1 TFGPT
6 MNDITSLQGQGYDAW
21 LSAQFTTPTTSM
33 YQQVY
38 NRATTSSATGDALDG
53 ARITECWWRIAVTAP
68 DQLRQ
73 RVAFA
78 YSEIFVVSKVEDAI
92 DAQPA
97 GLCTYHDM
105 LANDAFGHFRQ

>member
-1 TFGPT
+1 
-6 MNDITSLQGQGYDAW
+6 
-21 LSAQFTTPTTSM
+21 
-33 YQQVY
+33 
-38 NRATTSSATGDALDG
+38 ALDG

-92 DAQPA
+92 AGQPA
-97 GLCTYHDM
+97 GLATYHDM
-105 LANDAFGHFRQ
+105 LANDAFVNFRTLLEDVTLHPIMGQYLNMRGNNKQTLPAKPNENYAREILQLFSI